1 MAGVFLRQGDEL
13 VAMVE
18 APYEAEAVLQELL
31 ELHPALL
38 AGDEAHVGD
47 GEWLLIRREA
57 SVALGQEGGPR
68 GSLDHLFVD
77 AGGIPTLVEVKRSSD
92 SRVRREVVGQI
103 LDYAANAAAHWKDGT
118 LRRLFEERCA
128 ASGLDPE
135 DTIRAAFE
143 SVDDVEAFWE
153 RVHTNLAAERLRLV
167 FVADTIPPE
176 LRRIVEFLNGQM
188 TQTEVLAI
196 EVKQYRD
203 ATGAHETFVPRLI
216 GQTEAARGVK
226 GRAERPRWDRDSILT
241 KLEEGY
247 GAQAADVGRRIFAWV
262 DARGDLREYFGAGA
276 KDGSFQAGYSDA
288 PRYLWPFVLYTY
300 GRVEVQFQHIAKRP
314 PFDDPALREELRAKL
329 NAIPG
334 VELPPIAE
342 AKRPSVEMAVLSQAE
357 ALRLFTDAMDWA
369 FAQAN
374 GSSIVP
380 TPRA

>member
-1 MAGVFLRQGDEL
+1 MPGVFLRHGEDL

-31 ELHPALL
+31 ELYPALL
-38 AGDEAHVGD
+38 AGDDADVAE

-57 SVALGQEGGPR
+57 GVALGQEGGPR

-77 AGGIPTLVEVKRSSD
+77 AAGVPTLVEVKRSSD
-92 SRVRREVVGQI
+92 SRVRREVVGQM

-128 ASGLDPE
+128 AGGLDPE
-135 DTIRAAFE
+135 ETVGAAFE

-167 FVADTIPPE
+167 FVADAIPPE

-203 ATGAHETFVPRLI
+203 ASGAHETFVPRLV
-216 GQTEAARGVK
+216 GQTEAARQAK
-226 GRAERPRWDRDSILT
+226 GRTEKSRWDRDSILA
-241 KLEEGY
+241 KLEEEH
-247 GAQAADVGRRIFAWV
+247 GAQAADVGRRIFDWV

-276 KDGSFQAGYSDA
+276 KDGSFQAGYWDK

-300 GRVEVQFQHIAKRP
+300 GRVELQFQHIAKRP
-314 PFDDPALREELRAKL
+314 PFDDPALREELRTKL
-329 NAIPG
+329 KAIPG

-342 AKRPSVEMAVLSQAE
+342 ARRPSIELSVLSQSE
-357 ALRLFTDAMDWA
+357 SLRRFTDAMDWA
-369 FAQAN
+369 FAQAS
-374 GSSIVP
+374 GSSTTRP
-380 TPRA
+380 LRA